1 MAHPA
6 IQPAGPVESILAP
19 NLKST
24 AAAASTDLR
33 HTPVRALPALRA
45 ATHAR
50 HARIDALMDLPRL
63 GAPERYPRVLQVF
76 DAFLGPWEDAVAA
89 ALPAARRPWLRQ
101 RSRRAF
107 LRQDLRFLRLPPLAG
122 DLPGL
127 PLQTPAAAWGSLYV
141 IEGSALGGQ
150 AIARS
155 LARGGL
161 GPETGAAYFH
171 GWGAATG
178 RMWREFLFLLDAELA
193 RPADIAAAC
202 AAACLTFDALSA
214 LLESHLHERLA
225 LA

>member
-1 MAHPA
+1 MK
-6 IQPAGPVESILAP
+6 SI
-19 NLKST
+19 
-24 AAAASTDLR
+24 AAASSNDL
-33 HTPVRALPALRA
+33 HQTPERALPALRA

-50 HARIDALMDLPRL
+50 HARIDALMDLPQL
-63 GAPERYPRVLQVF
+63 GAPERYARVLQVF
-76 DAFLGPWEDAVAA
+76 DAFLGPWEDAVLA
-89 ALPAARRPWLRQ
+89 ALPARRGWLRQ

-122 DLPGL
+122 DVPGL
-127 PLQTPAAAWGSLYV
+127 PLHAPAAAWGSLYV

-150 AIARS
+150 VIGRT

-178 RMWREFLFLLDAELA
+178 RMWREFLALLEAELA
-193 RPADIAAAC
+193 RPADVAAAC

-214 LLESHLHERLA
+214 LLEAHLHERLA